1 MTGTVALLYHEAS
14 SPINGAGVGA
24 RVEIV
29 IDGYNVIG
37 SRGGLYGD
45 VAAKR
50 DAFIAELARYARLK
64 GHAVTVV
71 FDGFPPGVAT
81 AAGRASGIAASPAGL
96 RVLFAEH
103 ERADDVIIRLAQRLR
118 EQGTIVSSDRE
129 VRDACR
135 SSGGVVLGAQVF
147 DQRLADALAGEG
159 NVSGGLRAVPDKDRD
174 GDDGPHDP
182 HDKRGNPRRLS
193 KSDRKTKKRLDRL

>member
-1 MTGTVALLYHEAS
+1 MD
-14 SPINGAGVGA
+14 
-24 RVEIV
+24 IV

-50 DAFIAELARYARLK
+50 DAFIAELARYARIK

-81 AAGRASGIAASPAGL
+81 TVGGASGVIRCPAGL

-103 ERADDVIIRLAQRLR
+103 ERADDVVIRLAARLR
-118 EQGTIVSSDRE
+118 EQATIVSSDRE
-129 VRDACR
+129 VRTACDAHRC
-135 SSGGVVLGAQVF
+135 VVLGAQVF
-147 DQRLADALAGEG
+147 DARLREALANGEG
-159 NVSGGLRAVPDKDRD
+159 LDPPAELQDKDRD
-174 GDDGPHDP
+174 ADDPVSLRGP
-182 HDKRGNPRRLS
+182 KRGNPRRLS
-193 KSDRKTKKRLDRL
+193 KAERMTRKRLERL

>member
-1 MTGTVALLYHEAS
+1 MTRVVALLYHEPLS
-14 SPINGAGVGA
+14 SINER
-24 RVEIV
+24 RVELV

-50 DAFIAELARYARLK
+50 EAFVAELGRYARLK

-71 FDGFPPGVAT
+71 FDGFPPGLAT
-81 AAGRASGIAASPAGL
+81 TASGVAGAGAARYPAGV
-96 RVLFAEH
+96 RVRFAEH

-118 EQGTIVSSDRE
+118 EGGTIVSSDRE

-135 SSGGVVLGAQVF
+135 AYGCVVLGAQAF
-147 DQRLADALAGEG
+147 DQRLVDALAGNEG
-159 NVSGGLRAVPDKDRD
+159 LSGDSGAEPDKDRD
-174 GDDGPHDP
+174 ADSGLDGRRV
-182 HDKRGNPRRLS
+182 KRGNPRRLS
-193 KSDRKTKKRLDRL
+193 KVERKTRKRLDQL